1 MKILYVVR
9 TFQFVGGIERTLSDK
24 ANWFSA
30 HGHEVMFAIYKQE
43 AKPYF
48 PLNGNIQLYNLDC
61 SIFSL
66 YKSPFYSRLY
76 KYNRLRK
83 TFRERMRF
91 LLDSFCPDVIIPV
104 IPSSEDFLWDIMK
117 VASGKKVVVESHVA
131 YDYLLYGKSY
141 TDRFLN
147 LLYSPFKAI
156 RKADVLVAL
165 TEHDAS
171 SWRLH
176 HQKKVIVVPNPV
188 SYYTDK
194 NVIKPKVK
202 GRIITV
208 GRLAEQKR
216 LDRLIE
222 AFALIS
228 DDYPE
233 WFVDIFGDGSLR
245 DVLEGLIRKNRLLGR
260 VNIYPSIRNIMEE
273 YQRSQFFVL
282 SSDYEGFGLVLVEA
296 MACGIPV
303 VSTDCPHGPSD
314 IIDDGNTGLLT
325 KMDVKDMAKKME
337 WMITHDRDRV
347 IMGEKAYEAA
357 ANFKIDV
364 IMPKWEAIYGNE
376 KA

>member
-1 MKILYVVR
+1 M
-9 TFQFVGGIERTLSDK
+9 
-24 ANWFSA
+24 
-30 HGHEVMFAIYKQE
+30 
-43 AKPYF
+43 
-48 PLNGNIQLYNLDC
+48 
-61 SIFSL
+61 
-66 YKSPFYSRLY
+66 
-76 KYNRLRK
+76 
-83 TFRERMRF
+83 
-91 LLDSFCPDVIIPV
+91 
-104 IPSSEDFLWDIMK
+104 
-117 VASGKKVVVESHVA
+117 
-131 YDYLLYGKSY
+131 
-141 TDRFLN
+141 
-147 LLYSPFKAI
+147 YSPFKAI